1 MKKKSL
7 LVAFACLLSIL
18 IIGGC
23 NNMNYKSIPAT
34 SKYPDKP
41 ITLIVPFSV
50 GSSLDLVARVLEK
63 TSIKYLGQPLI
74 IINKP
79 GGAGTVAWNEVAGA
93 TPDGYTLGMT
103 STEMVL
109 HPLYTSTKYN
119 YPTAL
124 EPLAQISDISMVMV
138 VQSDQPWK
146 SVDDLVKYARQH
158 PGKLK
163 FANSSLGSLSHITG
177 ESFAKAA
184 NIDLMQVPFQGG
196 AESLANLLGGHVQI
210 AFLSPSLAKE
220 NIKSG
225 KVRALAVAGD
235 QRISDPLFAKIPTFK
250 EQGFDV
256 AFGDWYIL
264 AAPKELPI
272 EVKNKLTDG
281 FNRMINDPD
290 FKANM
295 NNLGLEVNY
304 LDAKDSQEKW
314 INENQKLSK
323 TVQETG
329 ILDIIKAQKK

>member
-1 MKKKSL
+1 MENKA
-7 LVAFACLLSIL
+7 V
-18 IIGGC
+18 
-23 NNMNYKSIPAT
+23 PAAT
-34 SKYPDKP
+34 KYPEKP

-50 GSSLDLVARVLEK
+50 GGGTDLAARLLEK
-63 TSIKYLGQPLI
+63 NALKYLGQPLVI
-74 IINKP
+74 VNKP
-79 GGAGTVAWNEVAGA
+79 GGAGTVAWNELAGA
-93 TPDGYTLGMT
+93 APDGYSIGMT
-103 STEMVL
+103 STEMIL
-109 HPLYTSTKYN
+109 HPLYASTKYH

-146 SVDDLVKYARQH
+146 SVDDLIKYAKQH
-158 PGKLK
+158 PGQLK

-177 ESFAKAA
+177 ETFAKTAT
-184 NIDLMQVPFQGG
+184 IDLMQVPFQGG
-196 AESLANLLGGHVQI
+196 AESMANLLGGHVQI
-210 AFLSPSLAKE
+210 AFLSPSLVKE

-235 QRISDPLFAKIPTFK
+235 KRLSDPLFANIPTFK

-272 EVKNKLTDG
+272 EVKNKLIDG
-281 FNRMINDPD
+281 FNRMINDPE
-290 FKANM
+290 FKTNM
-295 NNLGLEVNY
+295 NNLGLEVSY

-323 TVQETG
+323 IVQETG
-329 ILDIIKAQKK
+329 ILDLIKAQKK